1 MQVHILNASLC
12 VQGLYIMLHVKRDI
26 GKKVVYGGIGAL
38 PHGSPRGWAFDMKV
52 ADDIYHCHSRVDRH
66 QYLNRKR
73 CAHFLKIQGGL
84 CHERQKI
91 TECKNFI
98 WNHFMSGLS

>member
-26 GKKVVYGGIGAL
+26 GKKVVYGL
-38 PHGSPRGWAFDMKV
+38 LEPYRGWAFDMKV
-52 ADDIYHCHSRVDRH
+52 ADDIYHCHSGIDRH
-66 QYLNRKR
+66 QYFNRKR

-84 CHERQKI
+84 CHERRKI